1 MTGLIAY
8 MLFFGFLCA
17 FVADRKGYEARTWF
31 WLGVLLGIIAM
42 LILIFQPDK
51 TEGGLGASNTL
62 SKR

>member
-17 FVADRKGYEARTWF
+17 FLADRKGYEPRTWF
-31 WLGVLLGIIAM
+31 WLGILLGVIAM
-42 LILIFQPDK
+42 LILSFQPDK
-51 TEGGLGASNTL
+51 TEGGLDASNPL